1 MFYFHDY
8 RDGVNNFTSSRPSR
22 LLPPRFHGCA
32 ERTFHTSSV
41 QILRECI
48 EAADASGAV
57 KRQAQWLPKQKVM
70 CSVMPISCNLYRAFV
85 HLRLPS
91 VHSLTAYPA
100 LFCSSITRRVSQDVH
115 SKMDNARLQ
124 EDIAPAI
131 LAGQTAPLNLMIPSF
146 QMALM
151 MTIILFLL
159 LLRVPNRL
167 VAGTLVNMNDKT
179 LI

>member
-1 MFYFHDY
+1 
-8 RDGVNNFTSSRPSR
+8 
-22 LLPPRFHGCA
+22 
-32 ERTFHTSSV
+32 
-41 QILRECI
+41 
-48 EAADASGAV
+48 
-57 KRQAQWLPKQKVM
+57 
-70 CSVMPISCNLYRAFV
+70 
-85 HLRLPS
+85 
-91 VHSLTAYPA
+91 
-100 LFCSSITRRVSQDVH
+100 
-115 SKMDNARLQ
+115 MDNARLQ